1 MASRKLLLRASNIII
16 TNIHPLSSTIIHN
29 IEAGKIMGI
38 DVLDHVII
46 TKNKVFSFKEK
57 KLKI

>member
-1 MASRKLLLRASNIII
+1 
-16 TNIHPLSSTIIHN
+16 
-29 IEAGKIMGI
+29 MGI

-57 KLKI
+57 KLI